1 MKKSLLTIL
10 LGIISCGA
18 IQAQHIDTIFQQT
31 HPQYYYDWW
40 QDTIPCQGDVI
51 INGTTVH
58 YELDA
63 LYSWPCEKY
72 IGCSAIEMAQ
82 RMYTSQPLE
91 VDGIAACA
99 AYTPYPDCVIADVTT
114 PNADEHL
121 RLFEI
126 QGSSLVLLGEGSFNV
141 DRDTAHIFYGP
152 ASSTSYYHEYPIY
165 EVYFDSTVVVA
176 DSFYVG
182 GTSQYMY
189 RDPENHYYY
198 PQHPIYYGALYE
210 FVTGKPG
217 TLHEPATHLKTR
229 WQTNPNVWVD
239 SNQLYYYFIWPI
251 LHEDPLPPSCDPV
264 EGLIASSSGS
274 TLSLT
279 WTGLPCHSRWQVA
292 YTTTPGHPEQ
302 GTVEDVGHA
311 YWQHQFTEVGTYYI
325 YVRGYCAEDSLW
337 SGWSD
342 SIVYQVGSG
351 DVDGIQPVSVLE
363 SQTQVYPNPANDRV
377 SITCGYT
384 LKRVELCGMNGQM
397 LLSTEASGH
406 SATIDL
412 GTLAPATYMLV
423 VHTSQGTVAKRLVVQ

>member
-1 MKKSLLTIL
+1 MIT
-10 LGIISCGA
+10 
-18 IQAQHIDTIFQQT
+18 
-31 HPQYYYDWW
+31 
-40 QDTIPCQGDVI
+40 DV
-51 INGTTVH
+51 N
-58 YELDA
+58 
-63 LYSWPCEKY
+63 
-72 IGCSAIEMAQ
+72 
-82 RMYTSQPLE
+82 
-91 VDGIAACA
+91 
-99 AYTPYPDCVIADVTT
+99 T
-114 PNADEHL
+114 PNADEYL

-126 QGSSLVLLGEGSFNV
+126 QSGNLVMLGEGAFNIE
-141 DRDTAHIFYGP
+141 RDTAHLFHTIEGSDVYLP
-152 ASSTSYYHEYPIY
+152 VY
-165 EVYFDSTVVVA
+165 EIHFDSTVIVA

-182 GTSQYMY
+182 GTSQYQL
-189 RDPENHYYY
+189 RDPEQNYHY
-198 PQHPIYYGALYE
+198 PRRPILYGCSYE
-210 FVTGKPG
+210 LVSGKPE
-217 TLHEPATHLKTR
+217 LHFPHTHYKAR
-229 WQTNPNVWVD
+229 WQNNQTVWVD
-239 SNQLYYYFIWPI
+239 SDDVYYYFIWPI

-337 SGWSD
+337 SSWSD
-342 SIVYQVGSG
+342 SIAYQVGSG